1 MSGKRSS
8 VTRWL
13 SETEVARML
22 RTHPDTVARWAGL
35 GLLSGVP
42 TRAGWAIADD
52 QFWHER
58 SPEHV

>member
-1 MSGKRSS
+1 
-8 VTRWL
+8 
-13 SETEVARML
+13 ML